1 MKKERGLLTV
11 LSSAQR
17 LQVKNVHAPQYQRIP
32 FVVLKH
38 CYAVTL
44 SQYFVG
50 YIHNRSVQRK
60 YFYVFQYYADYKS
73 ALLRILILLMTL
85 FLV

>member
-50 YIHNRSVQRK
+50 YIHNRKTRALV
-60 YFYVFQYYADYKS
+60 VFQYYADYKS